1 MPWSNYQLK
10 ISYLPN
16 SCYVTVPKQGPVTA
30 CDNMNFWAPFSNNP
44 RWIQVLH
51 VNISCIYTIVQVTL
65 LFLQEITFAL
75 QPKGVWKKTRC
86 KSHPSPWTHS
96 WRGVLSQVPPQLS
109 LAAAES
115 QKTWKS
121 FSSLQGKFRHQNEPC
136 EVTPH
141 RGLQNPV
148 IKQWKKQ
155 LLPSHL
161 HEQIRFSEWHKT
173 QSTRKPPGPTSAT
186 LTHYSR

>member
-1 MPWSNYQLK
+1 MPWSNHQFK

-75 QPKGVWKKTRC
+75 QPKDVWKKTRC

-115 QKTWKS
+115 QKTWKPS
-121 FSSLQGKFRHQNEPC
+121 HSPVFKGNSDIKM
-136 EVTPH
+136 
-141 RGLQNPV
+141 NPV
-148 IKQWKKQ
+148 K
-155 LLPSHL
+155 LHL
-161 HEQIRFSEWHKT
+161 TESCKILSLSNGK
-173 QSTRKPPGPTSAT
+173 SSSSPAT
-186 LTHYSR
+186 YMSR